1 MITSVS
7 LRLLLRHWQSVSDL
21 PQMMTVANTS
31 RTADGLKG
39 VTNLETMHGI
49 YVKSSGFDPAVDVVI
64 AEVDGQMVGFARGW
78 WLQEVGGAFLYRHV
92 GFVAPH
98 WRRHGIGSAMLAWL
112 ERRQTEVASNH
123 DADAEK
129 LFNVFV
135 TEPEVNRAALL
146 EKAGYRPA
154 RYFFSMVRLS
164 LESITDFALPWGIE
178 LRPTLPQ
185 YYQAIWDVEQE
196 VFASHWGRARPVEG
210 DFDAWLASAAFQ
222 PQLWQVGWDVGAN
235 CIAGQTRP
243 YIDHAHNQQTGR
255 LRGHTENIVVR
266 ERWRRRGLAKALISH
281 SLRAQADA
289 RMRESALEVDSENP
303 SGATKLYEACGFRT
317 EERNV
322 VYRKELAL
330 AH

>member
-112 ERRQTEVASNH
+112 ERRQTEVASKR
-123 DADAEK
+123 E
-129 LFNVFV
+129 
-135 TEPEVNRAALL
+135 TRI
-146 EKAGYRPA
+146 
-154 RYFFSMVRLS
+154 S
-164 LESITDFALPWGIE
+164 T
-178 LRPTLPQ
+178 
-185 YYQAIWDVEQE
+185 
-196 VFASHWGRARPVEG
+196 RARRARG
-210 DFDAWLASAAFQ
+210 R
-222 PQLWQVGWDVGAN
+222 VGACGEGAQLGAKRN
-235 CIAGQTRP
+235 CFGP
-243 YIDHAHNQQTGR
+243 
-255 LRGHTENIVVR
+255 
-266 ERWRRRGLAKALISH
+266 KAC
-281 SLRAQADA
+281 
-289 RMRESALEVDSENP
+289 P
-303 SGATKLYEACGFRT
+303 PC
-317 EERNV
+317 
-322 VYRKELAL
+322 
-330 AH
+330 